1 MTWRNVKVNP
11 LKANKTRAE
20 IAGISSEKR
29 AAQRSHARQCRVGF
43 DSVCPERQLSSWLY
57 LAAYKACVVD
67 SSPTLSL
74 INNF

>member
-1 MTWRNVKVNP
+1 MEKRKGQP

-20 IAGISSEKR
+20 IARISSEKR
-29 AAQRSHARQCRVGF
+29 TPQRSPARQCRVGF
-43 DSVCPERQLSSWLY
+43 DSVYPERQLSSWLY

-67 SSPTLSL
+67 CSAALSL